1 MPKDLALAIAAG
13 LVSALLFLSMLT
25 GVAAGLLF
33 TYVAPLP
40 VIAVGLSLGLRLAT
54 VAGAVG
60 ALAVMLPTGVAGLL
74 PYAAAVLLPGL
85 LLTRQALLWRDLG
98 EGRVEWFPA
107 GLIVAWL
114 CGAALVVM
122 GLGAAFAASGEAGI
136 EGAAR
141 QVVGEALAGMAPNLT
156 PAERDEVAAHW
167 VPLLPAMMA
176 GAWLVSGLVNG
187 ALGQWLVT
195 KAGRNIRPTPDY
207 RGLELPA
214 WMGVALPVSLAAG
227 ILVGGDA
234 GFVAVNAAALLG
246 LPFVMLGLAG
256 LHGAVAG
263 RRNAGL
269 ILAAAYG
276 VMLISGVAIPVV
288 AALGF
293 VRHWTRLRRAGPGG
307 GTEDE

>member
-25 GVAAGLLF
+25 GAAAGLLF

-40 VIAVGLSLGLRLAT
+40 VIAVGLALGLRMAT
-54 VAGAVG
+54 VAAAVG
-60 ALAVMLPTGVAGLL
+60 AMAVMLPTGVAGLI

-98 EGRVEWFPA
+98 EGRVEWFPV

-114 CGAALVVM
+114 CGAGLVM
-122 GLGAAFAASGEAGI
+122 LGLGAAYAASGEAGI
-136 EGAAR
+136 EGAVR
-141 QVVGEALAGMAPNLT
+141 QVLVEALAGMAPNLT
-156 PAERDEVAAHW
+156 PAERGEVAGHW
-167 VPLLPAMMA
+167 APFLPAAMA
-176 GAWLVSGLVNG
+176 GAWLVSALVNG
-187 ALGQWLVT
+187 GLAQWLVE
-195 KAGRNIRPTPDY
+195 KVGRNIRPTPDY
-207 RGLELPA
+207 RELELPV
-214 WMGVALPVSLAAG
+214 WMGVALPLALATG
-227 ILVGGDA
+227 MMAGGDA
-234 GFVAVNAAALLG
+234 GFVAGNVAVLLA

-256 LHGAVAG
+256 LHRAVAG

-276 VMLISGVAIPVV
+276 MMLISGVAIPVI

-293 VRHWTRLRRAGPGG
+293 VRHWTRLRRAKPGG